1 MKKIL
6 LFVWEIV
13 KIAIIALVIVIPVR
27 AFVFQPF
34 FVRGA
39 SMEPNFHN
47 FDYLIVDEMSY
58 RLSEPHRGDVIVFY
72 NPQNTS
78 QRFIKRV
85 IGLPG
90 ETIKI
95 ADGSVFIK
103 PAKAKDFFLLDESKY
118 LSSAVKTAGAEE
130 VKLKLKPEQ
139 YFVMGDNR
147 SLSYDSRFFGPLDR
161 KYIIGRMALKMTPT
175 KFFSKK

>member
-6 LFVWEIV
+6 LFIWEIA
-13 KIAIIALVIVIPVR
+13 KIAIIALIIVIPVR

-34 FVRGA
+34 FVKGA

-47 FDYLIVDEMSY
+47 FDYLIVDEISY
-58 RLSEPHRGDVIVFY
+58 RFSNPNRGDVIIFY

-85 IGLPG
+85 VGLPG

-95 ADGSVFIK
+95 TDGGVFIK
-103 PAKAKDFFLLDESKY
+103 PSQAKDFFLLDESKY
-118 LSSAVKTAGAEE
+118 LSSSVQTTGAEE
-130 VKLKLKPEQ
+130 IKLNKGQ

-147 SLSYDSRFFGPLDR
+147 SLSYDSRFFGPLDE
-161 KYIIGRMALKMTPT
+161 KYIIGRMAVKFVPT
-175 KFFSKK
+175 KIFSKR

>member
-6 LFVWEIV
+6 LFIWETA
-13 KIAIIALVIVIPVR
+13 KIAIIALVIVVPVR

-34 FVRGA
+34 FVKGA

-47 FDYLIVDEMSY
+47 FDYLIVDELSY
-58 RLSEPHRGDVIVFY
+58 RLSSPNRGDVIVFY

-85 IGLPG
+85 VGLPE

-95 ADGSVFIK
+95 TDGSVFIK
-103 PAKAKDFFLLDESKY
+103 PSQAKDFFLLDESKY
-118 LSSAVKTAGAEE
+118 LSSSVRTTGAEE
-130 VKLKLKPEQ
+130 IKLSKGQ

-147 SLSYDSRFFGPLDR
+147 SLSYDSRFFGYLDK
-161 KYIIGRMALKMTPT
+161 KYIIGRMAFKVAPA
-175 KFFSKK
+175 KIFSKK